1 MDLSVVV
8 PVYNGGDFLA
18 PLLLSLED
26 QQFKGEWE
34 VIVVDN
40 GSTDQSQDVVR
51 SFTDR
56 LPGLQLLVA
65 REKQCVAYSRNVGVS
80 ASAGRAIVFLDQDD
94 EAAPGYL
101 EAMSAGLAKYP
112 FVAARLDH
120 QTLNE
125 TWAAQ
130 SLLPW
135 QSDRLQNRFGFL
147 PYANG
152 GSLGIL
158 RSAFDLTDGF
168 DESLAHSDDV
178 AFCWSLAL
186 AGVMLTLVPEAV
198 LRYRHRTT
206 PRRYLRQEW
215 ISGIDDVT
223 LYRLFGQSGMPRPTP
238 GFGYSNSFHFALRA
252 FKVRSRQQ
260 GLLWLGELAVRLGRV
275 EGWRRDR
282 QGSKQA

>member
-8 PVYNGGDFLA
+8 PVYNGGAFLA
-18 PLLLSLED
+18 PLLVSLED
-26 QQFKGEWE
+26 QQFEGEWE

-40 GSTDQSQDVVR
+40 GSTDTSQDIVR
-51 SFTDR
+51 SFMGR

-65 REKQCVAYSRNVGVS
+65 REKQCVAYARNVGVS
-80 ASAGRAIVFLDQDD
+80 ASTGHAIVFLDQDD

-101 EAMSAGLAKYP
+101 EAMSAGLANYP

-120 QTLNE
+120 LTLNKS
-125 TWAAQ
+125 WAAQ
-130 SLLPW
+130 SLLHW
-135 QSDRLQNRFGFL
+135 QTDRLMNGWGFF

-168 DESLAHSDDV
+168 DDSLGHSDDV
-178 AFCWSLAL
+178 AFCWRLAL
-186 AGVMLTLVPEAV
+186 VGVMLTFVPEAV

-206 PRRYLRQEW
+206 PRRYLHQEW

-223 LYRLFGQSGMPRPTP
+223 LYRLFGQKGMPRPTP
-238 GFGYSNSFHFALRA
+238 GFGYSNSFSFAQRA
-252 FKVRSRQQ
+252 FKIRSRQQ
-260 GLLWLGELAVRLGRV
+260 ALLWFGELAVRLGRLA
-275 EGWRRDR
+275 GWRRSR
-282 QGSKQA
+282 QESKQA